1 MIKSLY
7 ARLQQGHRTG
17 RFPNDEPAL
26 PDRFRG
32 LPVLNQARCASGC
45 SACADACPTGAIS
58 AGDGRLTLDMG
69 RCLFCSDCAQAC
81 PEGAVAF
88 SRDYRLASGKR
99 SDLVVS
105 SPAPEPAP
113 ERVLALGVEIRRLF
127 GRSLKLRVVS
137 AGGCNG
143 CESDVNVLQTI
154 VFDLGR
160 FGIQYV
166 ASPRHADGLLI
177 TGPVTEN
184 MRLALKKTYD
194 AVPEPKIVIAVGACA
209 IAGGPYID
217 HPEVHNGADS
227 TVPVDL
233 YVPGCPP
240 HPYTIL
246 EGLLGLLG
254 RARSHQERSRLIAQ
268 TGEAI
273 RKENVEV
280 GMARANRAVHEL
292 GADLGKSAPRTTPG
306 K

>member
-1 MIKSLY
+1 MIKSIL

-17 RFPNDEPAL
+17 RFPDEDPTL

-32 LPVLNQARCASGC
+32 LPVLHQTRCGAGC
-45 SACADACPTGAIS
+45 RACADACPTGAIV
-58 AGDGRLTLDMG
+58 ATDRTLALDMG
-69 RCLFCSDCAQAC
+69 RCLFCSDCTEAC
-81 PEGAVAF
+81 PEGAVEF
-88 SRDYRLASGKR
+88 TNEYRLASAKR
-99 SDLVVS
+99 SDLVLS
-105 SPAPEPAP
+105 SPETEPHHD
-113 ERVLALGVEIRRLF
+113 RTLALAEQLRRLF

-143 CESDVNVLQTI
+143 CEADVNVLGTI
-154 VFDLGR
+154 AFDLGR

-209 IAGGPYID
+209 ISGGPYID

-227 TVPVDL
+227 AVPVDL

-254 RARSHQERSRLIAQ
+254 RVQRRAERSRAISE

-273 RKENVEV
+273 RREQVEA
-280 GMARANRAVHEL
+280 GIEHAQHALRAL
-292 GADLGKSAPRTTPG
+292 GAEPLRGQEEEK
-306 K
+306 